1 MADDTRGSA
10 IAQPYSAMFTISR
23 SQRGFSLIELLMI
36 VAVAGTLMAIGLPT
50 LLDLSESSKL
60 STATREIEREFQ
72 SARLK
77 AVTSNRSL
85 RVRLNC
91 PAAGYFRTVEVVSAV
106 VDAAE
111 DRCVQSAYPFP
122 APDTDL
128 ATRPNYDG
136 PIRVLGQGVTVTTEV
151 LEFHPDGTVY
161 QVVAN
166 ARQNIA
172 ESVAV
177 TVTRRN
183 KSRTVNINGAGRI
196 VLQ

>member
-1 MADDTRGSA
+1 
-10 IAQPYSAMFTISR
+10 MFAISR

-36 VAVAGTLMAIGLPT
+36 VAVAGTLMAIGLPA

-60 STATREIEREFQ
+60 NTASREIEREFQ

-77 AVTSNRSL
+77 SVTSNRAL

-91 PAAGYFRTVEVVSAV
+91 PAVGSYRTVEVVSAV
-106 VDAAE
+106 VDAGE
-111 DRCVQSAYPFP
+111 NRCEQAAYPFP

-136 PIRVLGQGVTVTTEV
+136 PIRILGEGITVTTET
-151 LEFHPDGTVY
+151 LEFRPDGTVY

-166 ARQNIA
+166 VAQNIP
-172 ESVAV
+172 ESVAI
-177 TVTRRN
+177 TVTRRS
-183 KSRTVNINGAGRI
+183 KTRTVNINGAGRI

>member
-1 MADDTRGSA
+1 
-10 IAQPYSAMFTISR
+10 MFAISR

-36 VAVAGTLMAIGLPT
+36 VAVAGTLMAIGLPA
-50 LLDLSESSKL
+50 LLDLSEGTKL
-60 STATREIEREFQ
+60 NTATREIEREFA

-77 AVTSNRSL
+77 AVTANRSL

-91 PAAGYFRTVEVVSAV
+91 PAEGYFRTVEVVSAV

-111 DRCVQSAYPFP
+111 DRCLQSAYPFP
-122 APDTDL
+122 VPDTDL

-136 PIRVLGQGVTVTTEV
+136 PIRVLGEGVTVTSET
-151 LEFHPDGTVY
+151 LEFRPDGTAFR
-161 QVVAN
+161 VVAN
-166 ARQNIA
+166 AAQNIA
-172 ESVAV
+172 ESVTI
-177 TVTRRN
+177 TVSRRG